1 MTATQKVSFVLG
13 AYLSAWLVSFVAFV
27 GLDLSYVPSYFVSGW
42 SLRGGELPSL
52 VWLYSWP
59 VFLAIVVVAIGF
71 NQVRKRQR
79 T

>member
-1 MTATQKVSFVLG
+1 MALPDRMHDRVAT
-13 AYLSAWLVSFVAFV
+13 LVALI
-27 GLDLSYVPSYFVSGW
+27 GLKLSYAPSYFVLGW

-59 VFLAIVVVAIGF
+59 VFLAIVVVAYGF
-71 NQVRKRQR
+71 NRVRKRQR